1 MQFMT
6 DVLVVDDDAAIR
18 DLVSH
23 KLRQLG
29 FDVRIA
35 EDGEGALREIGQA
48 VPDVVILDDMMPGLS
63 GQDVLR
69 RLREDATT
77 ASVRVIMLSGRGQ
90 ESDVERGFRLGAD
103 DYVPK
108 PFSPRELASRVQAV
122 LARPAP

>member
-1 MQFMT
+1 MT